1 MSSAPNNNSLTKTKL
16 RQPGIG
22 TRVSNWLRA
31 WYWLISIILILISL
45 VLGFVGYRE
54 YLGPQATAFDALYKT
69 FKIAG
74 LGADVSG
81 NVPWTLEVSRF
92 ATPLLFAHAVF
103 LGLGALFR
111 ERYNLARLLWW
122 RNHIVICGLGK
133 KGLLLAKALREQGH
147 RVVVIDNAQSNAY
160 GDEFRFRDII
170 LLHGDAQDLFVL
182 RRAAVQRARFLF
194 AFTGSDGRNAEI
206 AMQARTLIGEG
217 ASQLTSFAH
226 IHDLELCRF
235 LRERE
240 VESVQSSPVKVEFF
254 CIYETGARNLLDRHP
269 FIDPPST
276 ANNAP
281 PHIVVVGPGRFGSSL
296 VLQSARAWRN
306 AGGNQQHKMR
316 ITIVD
321 RGGAERLERLRSRFP
336 QVNSVCEFEVV
347 PLDTLAP
354 DFARGAFLFDI
365 NGKTSA
371 SAIYICFDDETAG
384 LTAAFT
390 LNRCCERRAVSVPIV
405 VRMSEAS
412 GFAAMFSASDDGG
425 NIRAFH
431 LLDETCTPE
440 RLCVSTNELI
450 AKALH
455 AEYLR
460 SVAATGAVMESNPA
474 TVQWDKLSEPLKES
488 NRQQA
493 AHLAQRLHRCG
504 YQIVPLSDWEAE
516 NFAFADIEVDEMARM
531 EHERWCAEKKRAGI
545 TYAAGPRTKKTH
557 PNLVAWD
564 QLDDDTQEKAQG
576 IVRAAARVLASV
588 GFQVEKLRDHAPL

>member
-1 MSSAPNNNSLTKTKL
+1 MSSALNDKTTVTTKL
-16 RQPGIG
+16 RQPTVG
-22 TRVSNWLRA
+22 TRVANWLRA
-31 WYWLISIILILISL
+31 WYWLISIVLILISL
-45 VLGFVGYRE
+45 GLGFVGYRE

-194 AFTGSDGRNAEI
+194 ALTGSDGRNAEI

-269 FIDPPST
+269 FIDR
-276 ANNAP
+276 ANTEHEALP
-281 PHIVVVGPGRFGSSL
+281 QIVVVGPGRFGSSL

-306 AGGNQQHKMR
+306 SGGNQQRKLR

-336 QVNSVCEFEVV
+336 QINSVCEFEVI

-365 NGKTSA
+365 NGNVSA
-371 SAIYICFDDETAG
+371 TAIYICFDDESAG

-390 LNRCCERRAVSVPIV
+390 LNRACERRGASIPIII
-405 VRMSEAS
+405 RMSEAS

-450 AKALH
+450 AQALH
-455 AEYLR
+455 AEYVR
-460 SVAATGAVMESNPA
+460 SVAATGAPTENNPA

-488 NRQQA
+488 NRHQA
-493 AHLAQRLHRCG
+493 AHLARRLQRFG

-516 NFAFADIEVDEMARM
+516 NFAFADVEVDEMARM
-531 EHERWCAEKKRAGI
+531 EHERWCADKKRAGI
-545 TYAAGPRTKKTH
+545 TYAPGTRTKKTH
-557 PNLVAWD
+557 PNLVPWE
-564 QLDDDTQEKAQG
+564 QLDEETQDKARA
-576 IVRAAARVLASV
+576 IVRAAPRVLASV
-588 GFQVEKLRDHAPL
+588 GFQVERLQNRVRL

>member
-1 MSSAPNNNSLTKTKL
+1 MSSTHNKPAAKSKL
-16 RQPGIG
+16 RQLSVG
-22 TRVSNWLRA
+22 TRVANWFRA
-31 WYWLISIILILISL
+31 WYWLVSIVLIFISL
-45 VLGFVGYRE
+45 GLGYVGYRD

-81 NVPWTLEVSRF
+81 NVPWTLEISRF

-103 LGLGALFR
+103 VGLGALFR
-111 ERYNLARLLWW
+111 ERYNLARLLLW
-122 RNHIVICGLGK
+122 RNHIVIGGLGK

-147 RVVVIDNAQSNAY
+147 RVVVIDNEHSNAY
-160 GDEFRFRDII
+160 RDEFRFRDII

-182 RRAAVQRARFLF
+182 RRAAVHRARFLF
-194 AFTGSDGRNAEI
+194 ALTGSDGQNAEI

-217 ASQLTSFAH
+217 TSRLTCFAH

-269 FIDPPST
+269 FIDPANT
-276 ANNAP
+276 ANDVT
-281 PHIVVVGPGRFGSSL
+281 PHIVVIGPGRFGSSL

-306 AGGNQQHKMR
+306 AGGNQQRKMR

-336 QVNSVCEFEVV
+336 QINGVCEFEVI

-365 NGKTSA
+365 NGKASA
-371 SAIYICFDDETAG
+371 SAIYICFDDESAG

-390 LNRCCERRAVSVPIV
+390 LNRCCERRGASILIII
-405 VRMSEAS
+405 RMSEAS

-450 AKALH
+450 AQALH
-455 AEYLR
+455 AEYVR
-460 SVAATGAVMESNPA
+460 SVAATGAVTESNPA
-474 TVQWDKLSEPLKES
+474 TVPWDKLSEPLKES
-488 NRQQA
+488 NRRQA

-545 TYAAGPRTKKTH
+545 AYGPGPRTKKTH
-557 PNLVAWD
+557 PNLAAWD
-564 QLDDDTQEKAQG
+564 QLDDDTQEKSRG
-576 IVRAAARVLASV
+576 IVRAAPCVLASV
-588 GFQVEKLRDHAPL
+588 GFQVEKLRDRAPL